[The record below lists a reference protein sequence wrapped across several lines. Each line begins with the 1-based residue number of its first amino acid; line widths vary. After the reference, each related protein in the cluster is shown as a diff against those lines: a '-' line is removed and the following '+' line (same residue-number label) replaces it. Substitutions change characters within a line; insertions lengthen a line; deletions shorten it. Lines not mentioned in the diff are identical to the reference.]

1 MNRALT
7 ATAQRDPSLAAIA
20 MIYLLGAVFC
30 LLGALAPPSPQTPR
44 LLHGVLAAVGL
55 TSAALLWWVS
65 NRWAG
70 RATTPLLHLAL
81 AVNTALT
88 WLLML
93 NAATP
98 TGRVLIGYN
107 FVYLAM
113 VAAYFLPQR
122 QARVH
127 AAMIVVAVV
136 SVTRL
141 SSPETNWMVGL
152 VVTVSIVT
160 VSEVLG
166 RLATRLRTGATT
178 DSLTGVL
185 NRAAFTDVARD
196 VLAAATRRG
205 QQASLVVADLD
216 DFKLINDEHG
226 HTAGDEVLTLVAS
239 QWRGCLRAG
248 DVLARLG
255 GDEFVVLLPG
265 ANRVQA
271 EAVVARMRT
280 ASSAQWSSGIAT
292 AAPGADLRSLFDEA
306 DRELYAK
313 KAKRERRVN
322 QRVAAVA
329 PVRRP
334 PGVVPAG
341 APRGTA

>member
-1 MNRALT
+1 MNRAL
-7 ATAQRDPSLAAIA
+7 ATPTQRDPALSAMA

-30 LLGALAPPSPQTPR
+30 LLGALVPPSPQTPR
-44 LLHGVLAAVGL
+44 LLHGVLAGVGL
-55 TSAALLWWVS
+55 VGAAVLCWVS

-70 RATTPLLHLAL
+70 RATGPLVHLAL
-81 AVNTALT
+81 AVNTSLT

-98 TGRVLIGYN
+98 TGRVLVGYN

-127 AAMIVVAVV
+127 AGTIVVAVAL
-136 SVTRL
+136 VTRL
-141 SSPETNWMVGL
+141 SAPGTNWMVGL

-205 QQASLVVADLD
+205 QKTSLVVADLD

-239 QWRGCLRAG
+239 QWRSCLRAG

-271 EAVVARMRT
+271 EAVVARMRS
-280 ASSAQWSSGIAT
+280 ASSAQWSCGIAT
-292 AAPGADLRSLFDEA
+292 AVPGADLRSLFDEA
-306 DRELYAK
+306 DRELYSQ
-313 KAKRERRVN
+313 KARRGG
-322 QRVAAVA
+322 QASGVAAIS
-329 PVRRP
+329 
-334 PGVVPAG
+334 PA
-341 APRGTA
+341 